1 MTVVYVGAR
10 FGRAEAGSRPV
21 FLEKLNCIMSDHSL
35 LDCQSYS
42 ANEPSSCDHS
52 QDISIQCTGI
62 TISKALKLRLTEY
75 NMQHNIYG

>member
-1 MTVVYVGAR
+1 MVYVGAR
-10 FGRAEAGSRPV
+10 FDRAEAGSGPV

-52 QDISIQCTGI
+52 QDISIQCTGSVYFAI
-62 TISKALKLRLTEY
+62 MNFLHSFLFE
-75 NMQHNIYG
+75 